1 MKKSIKFQETVLNSI
16 IRSLNACFI
25 MIINDLPVI
34 NAEHKKENKLLIL
47 INQHLKTRIQSF
59 KTMFQGLKIRFE
71 SLKTRIQR
79 FKTMFQGLKL
89 MFGSLKIRIQ
99 SFKTMFQ
106 GLKIRF
112 GSLKTRIQSFKTMFQ
127 GLKIRFGSRK
137 IRVQNRIYR
146 FRDKFEGVHALDITI
161 QGKG

>member
-71 SLKTRIQR
+71 SLKTRIQ
-79 FKTMFQGLKL
+79 
-89 MFGSLKIRIQ
+89 
-99 SFKTMFQ
+99 
-106 GLKIRF
+106 
-112 GSLKTRIQSFKTMFQ
+112 SFKTMFQ

-146 FRDKFEGVHALDITI
+146 FRDKFEGV
-161 QGKG
+161 

>member
-79 FKTMFQGLKL
+79 FKTMFQGLNSCFQAFKSY
-89 MFGSLKIRIQ
+89 FQTLK
-99 SFKTMFQ
+99 
-106 GLKIRF
+106 
-112 GSLKTRIQSFKTMFQ
+112 
-127 GLKIRFGSRK
+127 
-137 IRVQNRIYR
+137 
-146 FRDKFEGVHALDITI
+146 
-161 QGKG
+161 